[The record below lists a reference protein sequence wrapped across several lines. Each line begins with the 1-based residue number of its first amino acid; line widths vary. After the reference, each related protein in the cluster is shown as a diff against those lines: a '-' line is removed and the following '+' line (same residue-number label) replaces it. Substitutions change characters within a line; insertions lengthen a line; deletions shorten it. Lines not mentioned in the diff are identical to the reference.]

1 MPYSNR
7 EPAKIRK
14 RVFIGLL
21 AASVILILIMIFAGV
36 LIYYNKMGNWYRY
49 VLLFIVAFM
58 SLFLVI
64 MSIGLAGVVMTLLQA
79 KSFFGLQGLM
89 NASIHILFPLAIV
102 LGEILHI
109 PKEMIKSSYIE
120 VNNKL
125 IQTRTTSVPP
135 DKILILA
142 PHCLQ
147 KWDCDFKITAD
158 VSNCRHCGRCSI
170 DKLWELSK
178 DKGVKLAVV
187 TGGTLA
193 RKIVADFKPQ
203 AIVAIACERDL
214 TEGILDTS
222 PIPVIG
228 ILNIRPEGPCKNTKV
243 VLSKVADAV
252 DFFVKGSGFNTMGR
266 SIEQIGKSSG
276 TDA

>member
-79 KSFFGLQGLM
+79 QSFFGLQGLM

>member
-1 MPYSNR
+1 MLQSDR
-7 EPAKIRK
+7 EPAKIKK

-21 AASVILILIMIFAGV
+21 VASVILILIMIFAGV
-36 LIYYNKMGNWYRY
+36 FIYYNKVGNWYRY

-79 KSFFGLQGLM
+79 KSFLGLQGLM
-89 NASIHILFPLAIV
+89 NASINILFPLAIV
-102 LGEILHI
+102 LGEIFHI
-109 PKEMIKSSYIE
+109 PKDMIKSSYIE

-125 IQTRTTSVPP
+125 IQTRPMIVPP

-147 KWDCDFKITAD
+147 KWDCDFKITSD

-170 DKLWELSK
+170 DKLWDLSK
-178 DKGVKLAVV
+178 ETGVKLAVV

-193 RKIVADFKPQ
+193 RKVVADYKPQ

-228 ILNIRPEGPCKNTKV
+228 ILNIRPEGPCKNTEV
-243 VLSKVADAV
+243 ALSQVADAV
-252 DFFVKGSGFNTMGR
+252 NFFIKGGRHNTVGR
-266 SIEQIGKSSG
+266 RIEQIGKPSG